1 MTNDPKIACNETNG
15 CSVDPCPENNI
26 CSDIKSDDYIL
37 GGKVREC
44 TFVPFDITEKEVS
57 IEGLGKE
64 DFPIDLALAFTIQN
78 LSFIFLYATL
88 ALMILIQIIAVEGGL
103 GNTER
108 MANKHSV
115 ALFVFIGCV
124 VRIVYIYTTDMYP
137 SLSPFR
143 HYQYG
148 LSAFND
154 VMWFTAFAY
163 LAFYWWELQLKGIK
177 QKVLN
182 VNQTKK
188 KMYAT
193 IAIFA
198 CFRFARAVGEGTD
211 DLIMIAS
218 GKAVVVAY
226 MIGFGVFTRYW
237 GVKLLNRLKSM
248 NARTTTSKETEGSKK
263 KNAALKR
270 FKNFLI
276 WEAIAAS
283 IWIMEQGASV
293 ALKYSYLVSLSKSPM
308 IIFAMKVTQRG
319 TEFVMMTLLAYLVCL
334 KTASINFTK
343 VSLGITE
350 LQRNY
355 VLFSHLFPSFLFA
368 LRTSVCQP

>member
-1 MTNDPKIACNETNG
+1 MVK
-15 CSVDPCPENNI
+15 
-26 CSDIKSDDYIL
+26 Y
-37 GGKVREC
+37 
-44 TFVPFDITEKEVS
+44 
-57 IEGLGKE
+57 
-64 DFPIDLALAFTIQN
+64 
-78 LSFIFLYATL
+78 FIF
-88 ALMILIQIIAVEGGL
+88 E
-103 GNTER
+103 
-108 MANKHSV
+108 H
-115 ALFVFIGCV
+115 V
-124 VRIVYIYTTDMYP
+124 VYP
-137 SLSPFR
+137 SLNVAALYVHNSHTVF
-143 HYQYG
+143 
-148 LSAFND
+148 LSGP
-154 VMWFTAFAY
+154 VYTGIS
-163 LAFYWWELQLKGIK
+163 LQVSL
-177 QKVLN
+177 
-182 VNQTKK
+182 
-188 KMYAT
+188 
-193 IAIFA
+193 
-198 CFRFARAVGEGTD
+198 
-211 DLIMIAS
+211 
-218 GKAVVVAY
+218 
-226 MIGFGVFTRYW
+226 FTRYW

-355 VLFSHLFPSFLFA
+355 VLFSHLFPSFIFA